1 MEQHCRT
8 PSFRGQWHGAVQLM
22 GAGSTKLQPGR
33 APGVKPL
40 HEGWFSM
47 YLHVSA
53 LFQVMRAQL
62 RYAHGLECF
71 PKGSPVEKK
80 WNSSGQ
86 IPLSQILMA
95 KSDPP
100 VVKGALGPTQCSSP
114 CCLPPPTAAT
124 YSGCHTTSC
133 STVKRQISKTLPQ
146 NKAWGSARACGQG
159 APSSQM
165 RGRAHPPV
173 PGDAQGW
180 LDRKQT
186 RRGKSKRSSSE
197 LFNTSLYCLCF

>member
-1 MEQHCRT
+1 MGLNAFIKAPQLRRRGIPQDRSHFDGKIR
-8 PSFRGQWHGAVQLM
+8 PSSGENL
-22 GAGSTKLQPGR
+22 GSTQR
-33 APGVKPL
+33 
-40 HEGWFSM
+40 
-47 YLHVSA
+47 
-53 LFQVMRAQL
+53 
-62 RYAHGLECF
+62 
-71 PKGSPVEKK
+71 
-80 WNSSGQ
+80 
-86 IPLSQILMA
+86 
-95 KSDPP
+95 
-100 VVKGALGPTQCSSP
+100 SSP

-133 STVKRQISKTLPQ
+133 TDVKTQTSKTLPQ

-165 RGRAHPPV
+165 WGRAHPPV